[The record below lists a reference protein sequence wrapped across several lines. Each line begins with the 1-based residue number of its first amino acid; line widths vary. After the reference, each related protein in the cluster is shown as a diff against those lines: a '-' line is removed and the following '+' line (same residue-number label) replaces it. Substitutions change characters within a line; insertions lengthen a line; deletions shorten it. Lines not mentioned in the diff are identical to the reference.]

1 MIKNYLT
8 IAWRNIVRHK
18 TYSLINMLGL
28 SLGICICLVIY
39 LVAHFELSTD
49 TFHPD
54 TDRIYRI
61 IEVVTDKDGHVEK
74 AASSPVDL
82 SLEAAGRITGVE
94 TIATYSLYSAKIRVP
109 NGDHARVSY
118 DNSIEG
124 SLAPSTVF
132 ACPQYFRI
140 FRYDWLV
147 GDART
152 ALSSPNSVVLT
163 KSKAVKY
170 FGHLPLEQVVGR
182 DLVFND
188 SLTVRVTGIIKDWT
202 THTDNPYT
210 EFISLSTLDNPG
222 LRGQVF
228 SRGGN
233 EGFSPFFSRA
243 WLKLVPGSSMAGVS
257 AQLHELAKGRKT
269 NPDLRYDLSLQP
281 LSDIHFN
288 ADIGDGFHKAHL
300 PTLYVLMGVGA
311 FILLLGAINFINLS
325 TALSIRRT
333 REIGIRKVIGGSRL
347 NIAVQFL
354 VETFL
359 LTTAATLIGVLATG
373 PVLSAFRGFLPLGMM
388 THLSDP
394 DNAGFVLLLVIVAT
408 LLAGL
413 YPAMVLS
420 GFRPV
425 LSLKGAAAPKGQAGW
440 YLRKGLIVLQFSIS
454 LLFIISTVIISRQI
468 NYMRTRDLGFSTDA
482 ILSLDAG
489 PQDRSPKVALFADR
503 ISQLSGVEK
512 VARQS
517 FTPLSNFEA
526 GFDLDYKGDRP
537 HRIQAGLQL
546 ADSNFIPLYGMHLL
560 AGRNL
565 VEAGNRDSIKEF
577 VINESMRKAA
587 GFKSPEEAV
596 GKLLYLND
604 RSYPIVGV
612 VADYHENSYRQPIRP
627 LVIFDLSGSE
637 ISFAIKLA
645 ARGKDLIS
653 VKNTLAQMER
663 FWKEIYPGTPF
674 SYSFL
679 DDSIA
684 ALYRTEEK
692 TATLMNVAAAITIFI
707 SCMGIFGLS
716 LFAAGQRTKEISIRK
731 VLGAGVMN
739 VASLLSRDFLLLIGL
754 SVVIASPAA
763 WYITHRWLQDFV
775 YRAPVSSWIF
785 LLSGGLVLLL
795 GLLTVSFHTIKAA
808 LANPVRNL
816 RTE

>member
-1 MIKNYLT
+1 MIKNYLI

-39 LVAHFELSTD
+39 LITHFELRTD

-54 TDRIYRI
+54 RDRICRI

-82 SLEAAGRITGVE
+82 SLKASGRISGVE

-109 NGDHARVSY
+109 NGDLARMSY

-124 SLAPSTVF
+124 SRAPSTIF
-132 ACPQYFRI
+132 ASSEYFRI

-147 GDART
+147 GDTRT

-163 KSKAVKY
+163 RSKAVKY
-170 FGHLPLEQVVGR
+170 FGRLPLEQLVGR
-182 DLVFND
+182 VLVFND
-188 SLTVRVTGIIKDWT
+188 SLTVRVTGIINDWT
-202 THTDNPYT
+202 SHTDNPYT

-228 SRGGN
+228 SEGGN
-233 EGFSPFFSRA
+233 EGFSPFFSRT
-243 WLKLVPGSSMAGVS
+243 WLKLVPGSSIAGVT
-257 AQLHELAKGRKT
+257 AQFHQLAKGRKT

-288 ADIGDGFHKAHL
+288 AGIRDGFHKAHL

-311 FILLLGAINFINLS
+311 FILLLAAINFINLS
-325 TALSIRRT
+325 TALSIRRS
-333 REIGIRKVIGGSRL
+333 REIGIRKVMGGNRL

-354 VETFL
+354 AETFL
-359 LTTAATLIGVLATG
+359 LTTAASLIGILATG
-373 PVLSAFRGFLPLGMM
+373 PVLSAFRGFLPSGMM
-388 THLSDP
+388 THLSGP
-394 DNAGFVLLLVIVAT
+394 DNAGFVLLLVLVTT

-440 YLRKGLIVLQFSIS
+440 YLRKGLIVLQFTIS
-454 LLFIISTVIISRQI
+454 LIFIISTVIISRQI

-489 PQDRSPKVALFADR
+489 PQDRSPKVALFSDH
-503 ISQLSGVEK
+503 ISQLAGVEK

-546 ADSNFIPLYGMHLL
+546 ADSNFIPLYGIHLL

-577 VINESMRKAA
+577 VINESMSKAA

-596 GKLLYLND
+596 GKILYLDD

-627 LVIFDLSGSE
+627 LVIFDLSGPE
-637 ISFAIKLA
+637 ISFAVKLA
-645 ARGKDLIS
+645 TRGKDLTS
-653 VKNTLAQMER
+653 VKNTLAQIEHL
-663 FWKEIYPGTPF
+663 WKDIYPGIPF

-684 ALYRTEEK
+684 ALYTTEEK

-707 SCMGIFGLS
+707 SCMGLFGLS
-716 LFAAGQRTKEISIRK
+716 LFASGQRTKEISIRK

-754 SVVIASPAA
+754 SLVIASPAA

-785 LLSGGLVLLL
+785 LLSGGLVLLM

-808 LANPVRNL
+808 VANPVRYL

>member
-8 IAWRNIVRHK
+8 IAWRNMIRHR
-18 TYSLINMLGL
+18 TYSLINILGL

-39 LVAHFELSTD
+39 LVTHFELSTD

-54 TDRIYRI
+54 RGRIYRI
-61 IEVVTDKDGHVEK
+61 IEVVTDKEGHVEK

-82 SLEAAGRITGVE
+82 SLQTAGRLTGVE
-94 TIATYSLYSAKIRVP
+94 TMATYSLFSAKIRVL
-109 NGDHARVSY
+109 NGTHARTTY
-118 DNSIEG
+118 DNTIEG
-124 SLAPSTVF
+124 SRLPSTIF
-132 ACPQYFRI
+132 AGPEYFRI
-140 FRYDWLV
+140 FRYDWLA

-170 FGHLPLEQVVGR
+170 FGHLLPEQLVGR

-188 SLTVRVTGIIKDWT
+188 SLTVRVSGIIKDWT
-202 THTDNPYT
+202 SHTDNPYT
-210 EFISLSTLDNPG
+210 EFISLSTLNNPT
-222 LRGQVF
+222 LRSQVF
-228 SRGGN
+228 SKGGN

-243 WLKLVPGSSMAGVS
+243 WLKVLPGGSTAGV
-257 AQLHELAKGRKT
+257 ATQLHERAKARKT

-281 LSDIHFN
+281 LSDTHFN
-288 ADIGDGFHKAHL
+288 AGIADGFNKAHM
-300 PTLYVLMGVGA
+300 PTLFALIGVGV
-311 FILLLGAINFINLS
+311 FILLLAAINFINLS
-325 TALSIRRT
+325 TALSFRRA
-333 REIGIRKVIGGSRL
+333 REIGIRKVMGGSRL

-354 VETFL
+354 TETFL
-359 LTTAATLIGVLATG
+359 LTTAATIIGILAAG
-373 PVLSAFRGFLPLGMM
+373 PVLSAFQSFLPVGVM
-388 THLSDP
+388 THLTDA
-394 DNAGFVLLLVIVAT
+394 DNIGFILLLVLATT

-420 GFRPV
+420 GYRPV
-425 LSLKGAAAPKGQAGW
+425 RSLKGAEAPKGQAGW
-440 YLRKGLIVLQFSIS
+440 YLRKGLIVLQFVIS
-454 LLFIISTVIISRQI
+454 LVFIISTIIISRQI

-489 PQDRSPKVALFADR
+489 PQDRSPKVALFGER
-503 ISQLSGVEK
+503 ISQLAGVEK

-526 GFDLDYKGDRP
+526 SFDLEYKGKPPR
-537 HRIQAGLQL
+537 RIPAGLQL
-546 ADSNFIPLYGMHLL
+546 ADSNFIPLYGIHLL

-565 VEAGNRDSIKEF
+565 VETGNRDSIREF

-587 GFKSPEEAV
+587 GFKSPEEAI
-596 GKLLYLND
+596 GKFLYLDD

-612 VADYHENSYRQPIRP
+612 IGDYHENSYRQPIRP
-627 LVIFDLSGSE
+627 LVIFDLTGPE
-637 ISFAIKLA
+637 ISFAVKLA
-645 ARGKDLIS
+645 SKGKDLVSI
-653 VKNTLAQMER
+653 KNTFAQMER
-663 FWKEIYPGTPF
+663 IWKEIYPGTPF

-684 ALYRTEEK
+684 ALYRTEQK

-707 SCMGIFGLS
+707 SCMGLFGLS

-731 VLGAGVMN
+731 ILGAGVMN
-739 VASLLSRDFLLLIGL
+739 IVSLLSRDFLLLIGL
-754 SVVIASPAA
+754 SLVIASPVA
-763 WYITHRWLQDFV
+763 WYITHRWLEDFV
-775 YRAPVSSWIF
+775 YRAPISSWIF

-808 LANPVRNL
+808 AANPVQNL